1 MDYQAKLKAPF
12 GVLGIHCTDAEL
24 TGIEFLAPDAKQQ
37 APCNTLAQRVCE
49 QLATYFA
56 DPDFYFDLP
65 LRLNGTAY
73 QNKVWQ
79 AMCAI
84 PRGQTRQYGE
94 LAVQLGSSPR
104 AVGQA
109 CGNNP
114 IPIVIPCH
122 RVVSK
127 SGMGGFMHHSGG
139 YALDI
144 KRWLLTHEAVISS
157 PLAHPQGVG
166 RGCTKGRQSTT
177 QQAACGIDTK
187 ADKSATTTHGEG

>member
-1 MDYQAKLKAPF
+1 MDYQAKLKTPF
-12 GVLGIHCTDAEL
+12 GVLGIRCTDDAL
-24 TGIEFLAPDAKQQ
+24 TGIGFLAPNTKPQ
-37 APCNTLAQRVCE
+37 APRNAFAQTVCE
-49 QLATYFA
+49 QLTAYFA
-56 DPDFYFDLP
+56 YPDFHFELP
-65 LRLNGTAY
+65 LKLDGTAH

-79 AMCAI
+79 AMRTI

-94 LAVQLGSSPR
+94 LAARLGSSAR

-144 KRWLLTHEAVISS
+144 KRWLLAHE
-157 PLAHPQGVG
+157 GV
-166 RGCTKGRQSTT
+166 T
-177 QQAACGIDTK
+177 
-187 ADKSATTTHGEG
+187 

>member
-1 MDYQAKLKAPF
+1 MVAGMNYQAKLKAPF
-12 GVLGIHCTDAEL
+12 GILGIRCTDEAL
-24 TGIEFLAPDAKQQ
+24 TGIEFLAPGAVQQPPCDAF
-37 APCNTLAQRVCE
+37 AQKVCE
-49 QLATYFA
+49 QLSAYFS
-56 DPDFYFDLP
+56 DPDFHFDLP
-65 LRLNGTAY
+65 LEPGGTEH

-84 PRGQTRQYGE
+84 PRGQVQTYGD
-94 LAVQLGSSPR
+94 LAAQIHSSPR

-114 IPIVIPCH
+114 IPVIIPCH

-144 KRWLLTHEAVISS
+144 KRWLLAHEGAPPS
-157 PLAHPQGVG
+157 PLQ
-166 RGCTKGRQSTT
+166 
-177 QQAACGIDTK
+177 
-187 ADKSATTTHGEG
+187 GEGWGEGRNAKSTAAGKRGK

>member
-1 MDYQAKLKAPF
+1 MDYQAKMQAPF
-12 GVLGIHCTDAEL
+12 GILGIRCTDETL
-24 TGIEFLAPDAKQQ
+24 TGIEFLSPDTAPQPPRSVFAKKI
-37 APCNTLAQRVCE
+37 CE
-49 QLATYFA
+49 QLSAYFS
-56 DPDFYFDLP
+56 DPDFRFSLP
-65 LRLNGTAY
+65 LRPGGTEH

-84 PRGQTRQYGE
+84 PRGQVSTYGD
-94 LAVQLGSSPR
+94 LAAQIRSSPR

-114 IPIVIPCH
+114 IPIIIPCH

-144 KRWLLTHEAVISS
+144 KQWLLKHEGVAPTPS
-157 PLAHPQGVG
+157 PPKGEGWGEGKRPESLLPRKG
-166 RGCTKGRQSTT
+166 RG
-177 QQAACGIDTK
+177 
-187 ADKSATTTHGEG
+187 E

>member
-1 MDYQAKLKAPF
+1 MPAYAGVMLELKLAARKAEAQRLAGYRKTGGDASRFLLRYHWCMDYQAKLKTPF
-12 GVLGIHCTDAEL
+12 GVLGIQCTDDAL
-24 TGIEFLAPDAKQQ
+24 TGIGFLAPDIPPLSPRNA
-37 APCNTLAQRVCE
+37 LAQKVCE
-49 QLATYFA
+49 QLAAYLA
-56 DPDFYFDLP
+56 DPDFHFELP
-65 LRLNGTAY
+65 LRPNGTAH

-79 AMCAI
+79 AMRTI

-94 LAVQLGSSPR
+94 LAAQLGSSPR

-114 IPIVIPCH
+114 IPIIIPCH

-144 KRWLLTHEAVISS
+144 KRWLLAHEGAI
-157 PLAHPQGVG
+157 
-166 RGCTKGRQSTT
+166 
-177 QQAACGIDTK
+177 
-187 ADKSATTTHGEG
+187 

>member
-1 MDYQAKLKAPF
+1 MDYQAKFKSPCC
-12 GVLGIHCTDAEL
+12 VVGIHCTEDAL
-24 TGIEFLAPDAKQQ
+24 TGIEFLPPGTRQQ
-37 APCNTLAQRVCE
+37 PSNNAFAQKVCE
-49 QLATYFA
+49 QLSAYFA
-56 DPDFYFDLP
+56 DPEFCFDLP
-65 LRLNGTAY
+65 LRYGGTTH

-84 PRGQTRQYGE
+84 PRGQVLTYGD

-122 RVVSK
+122 RIVGK

-139 YALDI
+139 YALAI
-144 KRWLLTHEAVISS
+144 KSWLLAHE
-157 PLAHPQGVG
+157 GV
-166 RGCTKGRQSTT
+166 K
-177 QQAACGIDTK
+177 
-187 ADKSATTTHGEG
+187 